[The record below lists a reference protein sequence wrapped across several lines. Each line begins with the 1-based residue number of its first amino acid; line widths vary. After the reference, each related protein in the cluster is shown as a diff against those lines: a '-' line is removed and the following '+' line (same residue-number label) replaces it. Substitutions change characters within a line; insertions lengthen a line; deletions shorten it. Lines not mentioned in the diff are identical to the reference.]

1 VLTSELDHPDHVLHG
16 LDQRD
21 RERPLINRE
30 VPRPTSVVPLG
41 VAWKHK
47 AAREPAPKSMEIAR
61 PREVRGT
68 SAAGHERHATSSTFS
83 VLTAVDVSSGL
94 DLVVK
99 PLLNE
104 R

>member
-1 VLTSELDHPDHVLHG
+1 
-16 LDQRD
+16 
-21 RERPLINRE
+21 
-30 VPRPTSVVPLG
+30 
-41 VAWKHK
+41 
-47 AAREPAPKSMEIAR
+47 MEIAR